1 MSEQPSTA
9 SAADAPNVNSAVNS
23 APKTIASEPQRP
35 SPGNSKA
42 GAGKPKAIRPIET
55 STRPIEKN
63 EFGFDEAR
71 HLLWR
76 AGFGGTAEQVQMLV
90 RWGPEKAVDTLL
102 DFEKTPFDAVKP
114 ELFDHDIIRPYSD
127 EDRKMQ
133 RQAAASRDENALAE
147 LRLKRQNAEQLD
159 RDQMREIQ
167 KWWLKRMI
175 ETPRPLEEKLTLFW
189 HGHFATS
196 YRTIEDSYHMFQQNQ
211 LFRKHAAGNFGEMLY
226 EIIRDPAML
235 AYLNNNQSRKDK
247 PNENLAREI
256 MELFSLGVGS
266 YTEADI
272 KDGARALTGYTFKDD
287 EFVFEKRQH
296 DTGQKRILGR
306 TGTMDGDA
314 FVKTILSQRACGKFI
329 ATKLYRFFT
338 HDFPTGIA
346 RNDDAAKSVIRDLET
361 TLVASNFEIKPVLKR
376 LLLSQH
382 FYDPSIRNEQIKS
395 PVQLVVGAIRS
406 LSTPPRDLSLL
417 ADAMNMMGQSVFFP
431 PSVKGW
437 DGGRSWINTSTMF
450 IRQNTLVFLLTGKR
464 PLGRDALADK
474 ERLDST
480 KLLTQISDAFPGTSR
495 TNPQAVLDAILRF
508 TLGKTDPGG
517 RDVLERFMAD
527 RQGELNADTLTELLM
542 LITAMPEY
550 QLT

>member
-9 SAADAPNVNSAVNS
+9 SETGAPAPQTRTQAAERAKAETSSPAV
-23 APKTIASEPQRP
+23 
-35 SPGNSKA
+35 
-42 GAGKPKAIRPIET
+42 GKPKAIRPIET

-102 DFEKTPFDAVKP
+102 DFEKTPFGAVKP
-114 ELFDHDIIRPYSD
+114 ELFDRDIIRPYSD
-127 EDRKMQ
+127 DDRRKQ

-167 KWWLKRMI
+167 KWWLTRMI

-196 YRTIEDSYHMFQQNQ
+196 YRTIEDSYHMFRQNQ
-211 LFRKHAAGNFGEMLY
+211 LFRKHAAGNFGEMLF

-272 KDGARALTGYTFKDD
+272 KEGARALTGYTFKDD
-287 EFVFEKRQH
+287 TFVFEKRQH
-296 DTGQKRILGR
+296 DTGSKRILGR

-314 FVKTILSQRACGKFI
+314 FVKAILSQRACGMFI

-346 RNDDAAKSVIRDLET
+346 RNDDAAKSVIRDLES
-361 TLVASNFEIKPVLKR
+361 TLVGSNFEIKPVLKR
-376 LLLSQH
+376 LLLSRH
-382 FYDPSIRNEQIKS
+382 FYDPAVRNEQIKS

-406 LSTPPRDLSLL
+406 LSTPTRDLSLL
-417 ADAMNMMGQSVFFP
+417 SDAMNMMGQSVFFP

-474 ERLDST
+474 ERVDSA

-495 TNPQAVLDAILRF
+495 TNSQAVLDAILRF
-508 TLGKTDPGG
+508 TIGKTDPGG

-527 RQGELNADTLTELLM
+527 RKGDLTTDTLTELLM